1 LASERTLFF
10 CIKYSILDKIMG
22 MVWMIRVKIYSRVS
36 TTKQE
41 AESQESAM
49 RRYVLTLEN
58 AELIGSY
65 EDVIS
70 GGTMDRNAL
79 NTIRHDARTRK
90 FDLLVI
96 WAMDR
101 LTRGGIGPLLSILL
115 ELESNGV
122 AVYSLQEPYLSTLG
136 DARPLILSV
145 LAWIAAQE
153 KKRISERTKAGLKR
167 IVALRKTTNPEFKL
181 GRPKGTKDKKPR
193 LKRGPSKTIEQKGL
207 F

>member
-1 LASERTLFF
+1 
-10 CIKYSILDKIMG
+10 
-22 MVWMIRVKIYSRVS
+22 
-36 TTKQE
+36 
-41 AESQESAM
+41 
-49 RRYVLTLEN
+49 
-58 AELIGSY
+58 
-65 EDVIS
+65 
-70 GGTMDRNAL
+70 MDRNAL
-79 NTIRHDARTRK
+79 NVIRHDARTRK
-90 FDLLVI
+90 FDLLIV

-145 LAWIAAQE
+145 LAWIASQE

-167 IVALRKTTNPEFKL
+167 IVALRKTTNPDFKL
-181 GRPKGTKDKKPR
+181 GRPKGKKDNKPR
-193 LKRGPSKTIEQKGL
+193 LKRGPPRTIEQKGL